1 MKRTAYI
8 LLSAATALLVS
19 AAASAQSRSFR
30 LGQWEEIHS
39 SILKELNGSYV
50 DSLPVDRI
58 MRAGIDEMLGSLD
71 PYTMY
76 VPEEENEDFQMMIS
90 KTYGGIGAIIYKKK
104 GGNVVINEP
113 YYGSPAYKAGLVC
126 GDEIISID
134 GYPTKDLE
142 TAQSSDR
149 MKGKPGTTVVF
160 KVKKVRTGDTLDV
173 PVVRERIHLPDV
185 EYVGMLDDTTGYI
198 VQSGFTENVSNDIKN
213 AVLRLRK
220 EGMKRLVLDLRGN
233 GGGLMNEAINIVSL
247 FVPKGSLVVTARGL
261 DPESCREYR
270 TVNEP
275 VDTLLPLIVLVDSG
289 SASSSEIVAG
299 AIQDRDRGVV
309 MGTRTFGKGLVQS
322 IRPVAYNGQLKV
334 TTAKYYT
341 PSGRCVQ
348 AIDYSHR
355 NEDGSVGHIP
365 DSLTR
370 EFTTLHGRKVRDG
383 GGITPDIEIKSPSYS
398 RLVYSLVLSGVIDN
412 FVLEYVRQHG
422 SIPPVDE
429 FHLSDEEFE
438 DFIDFART
446 REFDY
451 RSSAMTL
458 FDQMKKELE
467 KDGLAE
473 SMADEI
479 SALEKGLEMDKEKFI
494 RLKKDEIIPFI
505 EEEIAVRYYY
515 QEAGVKIRLRYD
527 DQLKEALAAELP
539 DLTGKETAEVIFFGD
554 PYVLLASDGRYYMYG
569 TGGVRDGFGC
579 YVSDNLEDWR
589 YLGPVYRGNTE
600 ESWAESSFWAPEV
613 YEKDGRFY
621 MFFSA
626 QWKVNPT
633 DELENFRIGVAVAD
647 SPAGPFR
654 EVSDGPLFDPGYPVI
669 DANVLMDDDGRYYL
683 YYSRCCYKH
692 PVESE
697 IADWAR
703 QKGLFDEI
711 EESWIYGV
719 ELKPDFSGI
728 IGEPE
733 LLLCPPKKMSD
744 AQAEWE
750 SRSVTSGAV
759 NRRWT
764 EGSFIIKKDGLYYMM
779 YSANF
784 FGGQDYAVGYAVSDS
799 PLGPFRKSED
809 NPVLEKNTQ
818 DGGLVSGVG
827 HNSITW
833 SKDGR
838 QLYCVYHGRTA
849 ATGGERVVFIDRMEI
864 RDGHL
869 IVHGPGSE
877 PLKAVR

>member
-1 MKRTAYI
+1 MVLLAAGCW
-8 LLSAATALLVS
+8 LLSAGV
-19 AAASAQSRSFR
+19 SAQSRSFR
-30 LGQWEEIHS
+30 LGQWEEIQN
-39 SILKELNGSYV
+39 SILKELNSSYV
-50 DSLPVDRI
+50 DSLPLDRI

-76 VPEEENEDFQMMIS
+76 VPEEENDDFQMMLS
-90 KTYGGIGAIIYKKK
+90 KTYGGIGAVIYKKK
-104 GGNVVINEP
+104 GENVVINEP

-142 TAQSSDR
+142 AAQSSDR

-160 KVKKVRTGDTLDV
+160 KVRKVRTGDTLDV
-173 PVVRERIHLPDV
+173 PIVRERIHLPDV

-198 VQSGFTENVSNDIKN
+198 VQTGFTENVSNDVRNGVINLKK
-213 AVLRLRK
+213 R
-220 EGMKRLVLDLRGN
+220 GMKRLVLDLRGN
-233 GGGLMNEAINIVSL
+233 GGGLMNEAIGIVSL
-247 FVPKGSLVVTARGL
+247 FVPKGSLVVSAKGL

-270 TVNEP
+270 TTTEP
-275 VDTLLPLIVLVDSG
+275 LDTLLPLIVLVDSG

-299 AIQDRDRGVV
+299 AIQDRDRGVII
-309 MGTRTFGKGLVQS
+309 GTRTFGKGLVQS

-355 NEDGSVGHIP
+355 NADGSVGHIP
-365 DSLTR
+365 DSLTK
-370 EFTTLHGRKVRDG
+370 EFETLHGRKVRDG
-383 GGITPDIEIKSPSYS
+383 GGITPDIEIKSPDYS

-412 FVLEYVRQHG
+412 FVLDYVRSHD
-422 SIPPVDE
+422 SIPPVED
-429 FHLSDEEFE
+429 FRLSDADFESFIEFAKTQ
-438 DFIDFART
+438 D
-446 REFDY
+446 FDY
-451 RSSAMTL
+451 RSGARTM
-458 FDQMKKELE
+458 FDQMKAELE
-467 KDGLAE
+467 KDGLSDNMKEELA
-473 SMADEI
+473 
-479 SALEKGLEMDKEKFI
+479 ALENSLDMGKEEFI
-494 RLKKDEIIPFI
+494 RLKKSEIVPFI

-515 QEAGVKIRLRYD
+515 QEAGVLVRLRYD
-527 DQLKEALAAELP
+527 NQLKEALAAELP
-539 DLTGKETAEVIFFGD
+539 DLTAKEDAEVIAFGD
-554 PYVLLASDGRYYMYG
+554 PYVLLASDGKYYMYG

-579 YVSDNLEDWR
+579 YVSDNLEDWK
-589 YLGPVYRGNTE
+589 YLGAVYRGNTE
-600 ESWAESSFWAPEV
+600 ESWAESCFWAPEV

-626 QWKVNPT
+626 NWKVNPT
-633 DELENFRIGVAVAD
+633 GEKENFRIGVAVAD

-654 EVSDGPLFDPGYPVI
+654 EIGNAPLFDPGYPVI
-669 DANVLMDDDGRYYL
+669 DANILTDDDGRCYL

-703 QKGLFDEI
+703 DKGLFDEI

-719 ELKPDFSGI
+719 ELKPDFSGT
-728 IGEPE
+728 IGEPVM
-733 LLLCPPKKMSD
+733 LLCPPKKMSD
-744 AQAEWE
+744 AQSEWE

-784 FGGQDYAVGYAVSDS
+784 FGGEDYAVGYAVSDS
-799 PLGPFRKSED
+799 PLGPFRKSAD
-809 NPVLEKNTQ
+809 NPVMEKNTPQ
-818 DGGLVSGVG
+818 GGSVSGVG

-833 SKDGR
+833 SKDGKR
-838 QLYCVYHGRTA
+838 MFCVYHGRTTS
-849 ATGGERVVFIDRMEI
+849 TGSDRVVFIDRMEI
-864 RDGHL
+864 KDGHL
-869 IVHGPGSE
+869 KVYGPGSE
-877 PLKAVR
+877 PVKATR